1 MAAAGKPGGS
11 EPKPPAKPGGGTD
24 GLAGRIAGHEPAQQK
39 AADKTTDVANRM
51 PSTGSLQTPGAA
63 RRGHSETPQRAAK
76 SRPRIKDAK
85 GGLAAAQKAL
95 PGKNTK
101 IAKPA
106 KLGAKAVKRA
116 KQAGSA
122 AGRQQIRND
131 AREGIKEAGK
141 KAVAEAK
148 RRAKQVAKKAAK
160 EAVKHSAKAAWQ
172 ALVACVASVVCGVI
186 LGVAVLLLAI
196 LGAVG
201 LQVMF
206 TGGVNIDLNEMVEE
220 QRAARVAAA
229 DADGTGD
236 GRERIADLGL
246 LEAQWRLGGDDG
258 TSPVGVLKRWTSA
271 EAGPTYKLTTVQ
283 THNDREL
290 ACDRLL
296 DGYAAEQDLATVEEI
311 REEIDEVLSDTDDDI
326 CVEMW
331 TAAVA
336 WTHTLRAAAA
346 NIDGIDFDN
355 LADLDLADLDLSG
368 YPIRDVL
375 QAITLADSELAPYH
389 TTSES
394 SDRVAMTI
402 ALWAASGFA
411 TSDPTDGF
419 VELYYAPRQASDKE
433 AISRYRRGGRTDVL
447 ATTTDLIT
455 RAEGRAAH
463 RVDQHRSRAEATWVD
478 HYQHIADLRDALIA
492 AYEAGV
498 AEAEENGTAPP
509 PYPILP
515 PFPPSWTASW
525 PTYCGDPGGLYGRAA
540 VVTDSQ
546 AARTTTD
553 RTVAAVDTDK
563 VLMPVE
569 CPLPATVD
577 VCRRY
582 PKGAAVPEFASSDP
596 FATAAWCV
604 DILRIENEF
613 LAVLAEEGHF
623 GLSYLLWHE
632 KWERNGTAGY
642 TIGSCTPANTTS
654 APQDAW
660 VVSFCADLLH
670 VTSDGHSHL
679 VRGFGQTEW
688 AGSPPAPAPPEFGQL
703 LALFVDWESNTSHNV
718 PAAQRAFAMANL
730 RGWVPPFG
738 VPGAS
743 RSAFTDGDPGRLG
756 CPRLWRVV
764 TFAAQRTAGAPTDAD
779 SIDEACDGPT
789 ETQMNQWGWTHP
801 YESAC
806 PRPEPLTQHGADD
819 VDIVDLAVS
828 LRGTERHILQ
838 VAPCMVP
845 ALQRMYDLLAKH
857 RIRLAAVS
865 TYRDWEDQAAKYAGF
880 VAAGGVE
887 AGVPPVAVPGYSRHN
902 MGLAIDFACNIATSS
917 DGVDLMPECWRWLDY
932 YGFYYGLVNLPVE
945 EWHWSADGR

>member
-1 MAAAGKPGGS
+1 
-11 EPKPPAKPGGGTD
+11 
-24 GLAGRIAGHEPAQQK
+24 
-39 AADKTTDVANRM
+39 M

-63 RRGHSETPQRAAK
+63 RRGHSETPQRAAT

-85 GGLAAAQKAL
+85 GALAAAKKAL
-95 PGKNTK
+95 PGKNIK

-131 AREGIKEAGK
+131 AREGIKGAGK

-160 EAVKHSAKAAWQ
+160 EALKYSAKAAWQ
-172 ALVACVASVVCGVI
+172 ALVACVASVVCGAI
-186 LGVAVLLLAI
+186 LGVAVLLLVI

-206 TGGVNIDLNEMVEE
+206 TGGVNIDLDEMVEE
-220 QRAARVAAA
+220 ERAAREAAA

-236 GRERIADLGL
+236 ERERIADLGL

-271 EAGPTYKLTTVQ
+271 EAGPAYKLTTVQ

-296 DGYAAEQDLATVEEI
+296 DGYEAEQDLATVEEI
-311 REEIDEVLSDTDDDI
+311 REEIDELLSETDDDT

-346 NIDGIDFDN
+346 GIDGIDLDDLADLH
-355 LADLDLADLDLSG
+355 LADLDLGG
-368 YPIRDVL
+368 YPIRDAL
-375 QAITLADSELAPYH
+375 QAITLADSELALYH

-394 SDRVAMTI
+394 SDRVAMAV

-419 VELYYAPRQASDKE
+419 VKLYYAARQPSDEE

-455 RAEGRAAH
+455 HAGGRAAH

-478 HYQHIADLRDALIA
+478 HYQWIAALRAALIA
-492 AYEAGV
+492 EYLAAV
-498 AEAEENGTAPP
+498 AEAEANGTTLP

-515 PFPPSWTASW
+515 PFPPNWTASW

-546 AARTTTD
+546 AAPTTTD

-577 VCRRY
+577 VCRQY
-582 PKGAAVPEFASSDP
+582 PKGAAVPEFASFDP

-613 LAVLAEEGHF
+613 LGVLGEEGYG

-632 KWERNGTAGY
+632 KWERNGTDGY
-642 TIGSCTPANTTS
+642 TIGDCDEDEDEDEPVVFERPRCCPPASTAS
-654 APQDAW
+654 APRDAW
-660 VVSFCADLLH
+660 VVSFCADRLN
-670 VTSDGHSHL
+670 VTHDGYSRL
-679 VRGFGQTEW
+679 VRGFGQTGW
-688 AGSPPAPAPPEFGQL
+688 VGSPPAPAPPEFGQL
-703 LALFVDWESNTSHNV
+703 VALFVDWESNTSHNV

-806 PRPEPLTQHGADD
+806 PTPEPLTQHAADD
-819 VDIVDLAVS
+819 VDIVDLVVL
-828 LRGTERHILQ
+828 LRGTEPHILQ
-838 VAPCMVP
+838 VAPCMAP

-865 TYRDWEDQAAKYAGF
+865 TYRTWEDQAAKYAGF

-902 MGLAIDFACNIATSS
+902 MGLAIDFACNIETNSS

-932 YGFYYGLVNLPVE
+932 YGFYYGLVNFPVE